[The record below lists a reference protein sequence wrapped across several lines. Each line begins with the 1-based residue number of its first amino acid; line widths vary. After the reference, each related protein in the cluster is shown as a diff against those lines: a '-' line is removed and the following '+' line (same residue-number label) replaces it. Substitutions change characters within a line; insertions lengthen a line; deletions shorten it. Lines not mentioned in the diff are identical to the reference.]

1 MAATVGKYVFLFSLS
16 SNTFLR
22 FFNDKITCVR
32 DKIYYLM
39 PLTDIEPTGILTL
52 FFSHRS
58 YTTNA
63 FHTLED
69 FDKALKIPL
78 KN

>member
-1 MAATVGKYVFLFSLS
+1 MIKS
-16 SNTFLR
+16 R
-22 FFNDKITCVR
+22 VR
-32 DKIYYLM
+32 DKIYYFM
-39 PLTDIEPTGILTL
+39 PLTDIEPTCILTL